1 MQLTEKNH
9 NRDSGADL
17 IKQEKETVNLKT
29 SHLKLS
35 SQKCKK
41 KKKKRMK
48 EWRKPKGFMRHQI
61 LWVPEGEEREKGA
74 ESLFQETGSKPLKA
88 WEGTGHP
95 DSRIPLDPKNRTPWD
110 QYN

>member
-1 MQLTEKNH
+1 MHLTEENH

-17 IKQEKETVNLKT
+17 IKQKKETVNLKT
-29 SHLKLS
+29 SHLKLF
-35 SQKCKK
+35 SQKC

-61 LWVPEGEEREKGA
+61 LWVPEGEEREKEA
-74 ESLFQETGSKPLKA
+74 ESLFQETSWKSLKSR
-88 WEGTGHP
+88 EGTGHP
-95 DSRIPLDPKNRTPWD
+95 DSWISLDPKNRTHWD

>member
-17 IKQEKETVNLKT
+17 IKQKKETVNLKT

-41 KKKKRMK
+41 RKKRMK
-48 EWRKPKGFMRHQI
+48 E
-61 LWVPEGEEREKGA
+61 
-74 ESLFQETGSKPLKA
+74 
-88 WEGTGHP
+88 
-95 DSRIPLDPKNRTPWD
+95 
-110 QYN
+110 